1 MIGKAFIRLITNEID
16 KKTIIKNDIKTIP
29 NDFKF
34 DLRLRTCRVEIIN
47 PAKIQNCVR
56 KIIGIIKSG
65 VTAKNLNKPGAWAK
79 PTAVNTFLNG
89 TLLFLSGN
97 SLTPITKINIAQ
109 TNQVNIAV
117 TPDIATAVLKT
128 VFAATAPAIPSKI
141 IMIPA
146 K

>member
-1 MIGKAFIRLITNEID
+1 MIGKAFIRLITKEID

-47 PAKIQNCVR
+47 PAKIQNWVR
-56 KIIGIIKSG
+56 KIIGIINSG
-65 VTAKNLNKPGAWAK
+65 VTAKNLKRPGAWAK

-109 TNQVNIAV
+109 TN
-117 TPDIATAVLKT
+117 
-128 VFAATAPAIPSKI
+128 
-141 IMIPA
+141 
-146 K
+146 